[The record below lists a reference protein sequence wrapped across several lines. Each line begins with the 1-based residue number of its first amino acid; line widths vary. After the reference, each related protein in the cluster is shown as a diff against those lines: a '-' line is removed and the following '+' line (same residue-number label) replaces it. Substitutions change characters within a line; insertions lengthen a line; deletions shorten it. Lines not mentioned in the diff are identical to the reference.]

1 MATSNW
7 REREALIRQ
16 QIDDE
21 LIVFDQHTC
30 KVISIKRDTRALASI
45 STRKIVVANART
57 ITMQTEVEA
66 R

>member
-1 MATSNW
+1 MTYRFPQSRDW
-7 REREALIRQ
+7 FEQ
-16 QIDDE
+16 SMDE
-21 LIVFDQHTC
+21 ELHVFDLWEC
-30 KVISIKRDTRALASI
+30 KPIVRRDSRALASV